1 MTWKPT
7 SSAIESSTKS
17 TRTYKAMEQIKEEKS
32 TPRDKTLNLFERLL
46 AISMEIGYVNKNL
59 VVGIKQSSYK
69 AVGEADVLAAVKPL
83 EKKYGV
89 YSYPVNREVIESKVS
104 ESQGDGYTKY
114 TYFERIKVTYRFVN
128 IDDTKEFI
136 DIVSYGDG
144 IDPGDKSVGKAMTYA
159 DKYALL
165 KAYKIMTGEDPDQD
179 PSDPGSDNGYQSQ
192 VQGKPQSPQKPQ
204 GKPQGTQSQAK
215 PSQSPSDQTN
225 APSDEPMASQK
236 QNEFVQR
243 ILSEKAVTADMAM
256 REVGIDYT
264 KPLTKKQASA
274 LIDWLLKQ
282 KSKSADEPKQDDK
295 KEEPSAVT
303 PIPDDDLPF

>member
-1 MTWKPT
+1 
-7 SSAIESSTKS
+7 
-17 TRTYKAMEQIKEEKS
+17 MEQNQEENP
-32 TPRDKTLNLFERLL
+32 TPRNKTLNLFERLL
-46 AISMEIGYVNKNL
+46 SISMEIGYVNKNL

-144 IDPGDKSVGKAMTYA
+144 IDPSDKSVGKAMTYA

-192 VQGKPQSPQKPQ
+192 APTKPQSPQKPQ
-204 GKPQGTQSQAK
+204 SKPQGTQSQAK
-215 PSQSPSDQTN
+215 PSSAPSASAN

-264 KPLTKKQASA
+264 KPLTRKQASA

-282 KSKSADEPKQDDK
+282 KSKSADAPKQEDK

>member
-1 MTWKPT
+1 
-7 SSAIESSTKS
+7 
-17 TRTYKAMEQIKEEKS
+17 MEQIKEEKS

-236 QNEFVQR
+236 QTEFFTK
-243 ILSEKAVTADMAM
+243 ILSEKAVTPDMAM
-256 REVGIDYT
+256 RELGIDYT
-264 KPLTKKQASA
+264 KPLTRKQTSA

-282 KSKSADEPKQDDK
+282 KSKSADEPKKEEK

>member
-1 MTWKPT
+1 
-7 SSAIESSTKS
+7 
-17 TRTYKAMEQIKEEKS
+17 MEQIKEEKS

-264 KPLTKKQASA
+264 KPLTRKQASA

>member
-1 MTWKPT
+1 
-7 SSAIESSTKS
+7 
-17 TRTYKAMEQIKEEKS
+17 MEQIKEEKS

-204 GKPQGTQSQAK
+204 SQAPRNAK
-215 PSQSPSDQTN
+215 PSQTESIPVR
-225 APSDEPMASQK
+225 P
-236 QNEFVQR
+236 
-243 ILSEKAVTADMAM
+243 
-256 REVGIDYT
+256 
-264 KPLTKKQASA
+264 
-274 LIDWLLKQ
+274 
-282 KSKSADEPKQDDK
+282 DK
-295 KEEPSAVT
+295 RS
-303 PIPDDDLPF
+303 

>member
-1 MTWKPT
+1 
-7 SSAIESSTKS
+7 
-17 TRTYKAMEQIKEEKS
+17 MEQNQEENP
-32 TPRDKTLNLFERLL
+32 TPRNKTLNLFERLL
-46 AISMEIGYVNKNL
+46 SISMEIGYVNKNL

-179 PSDPGSDNGYQSQ
+179 PSDNGDDGGCQSQ
-192 VQGKPQSPQKPQ
+192 TVTKPQSPQKPQ
-204 GKPQGTQSQAK
+204 SKPQGTQSQAK
-215 PSQSPSDQTN
+215 PSSAPSASAN

-282 KSKSADEPKQDDK
+282 KSKSADEPKQEDK

>member
-1 MTWKPT
+1 
-7 SSAIESSTKS
+7 
-17 TRTYKAMEQIKEEKS
+17 
-32 TPRDKTLNLFERLL
+32 
-46 AISMEIGYVNKNL
+46 
-59 VVGIKQSSYK
+59 
-69 AVGEADVLAAVKPL
+69 
-83 EKKYGV
+83 
-89 YSYPVNREVIESKVS
+89 
-104 ESQGDGYTKY
+104 
-114 TYFERIKVTYRFVN
+114 
-128 IDDTKEFI
+128 
-136 DIVSYGDG
+136 
-144 IDPGDKSVGKAMTYA
+144 
-159 DKYALL
+159 
-165 KAYKIMTGEDPDQD
+165 MTGEDPDQD